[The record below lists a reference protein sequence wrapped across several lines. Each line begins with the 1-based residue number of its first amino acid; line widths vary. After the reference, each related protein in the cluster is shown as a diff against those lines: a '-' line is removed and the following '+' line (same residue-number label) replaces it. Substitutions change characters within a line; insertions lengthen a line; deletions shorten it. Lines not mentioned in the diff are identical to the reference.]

1 MRSNYRLNLKHKA
14 ANRFCR
20 KAQAAKFRALNLKR
34 RRAMNAMKF
43 TEIYA
48 ASAARYDAAGAAA
61 TLLAAKL
68 KGRFE
73 P

>member
-1 MRSNYRLNLKHKA
+1 
-14 ANRFCR
+14 
-20 KAQAAKFRALNLKR
+20 
-34 RRAMNAMKF
+34 MNAMKF